1 MHYLF
6 SKWRP
11 AYIDLFKIT
20 V

>member
-11 AYIDLFKIT
+11 AYINLFKIT